1 MSSAQRW
8 KRAEREIAALLG
20 GARIPNNGYGQPDV
34 IAGNL
39 AVQVKTKAALPAWF
53 TDAVDQSI
61 RDADDGQQ
69 PIVIV
74 NLVTQ
79 GKRARRFL
87 IADLDTVLREGKTS

>member
-34 IAGNL
+34 IAGHL
-39 AVQVKTKAALPAWF
+39 AVQVNTKAALPAWF

-61 RDADDGQQ
+61 RDAGPDQQ
-69 PIVIV
+69 PVVIV
-74 NLVTQ
+74 NLVTR
-79 GKRARRFL
+79 GRKARRFL
-87 IADLDTVLREGKTS
+87 VADLDRVLAPERDQ